1 MRFEQNRIFF
11 LFKIQMDN
19 LVNHIEKNK
28 DNFVEELKDFL
39 RIPSISTNPENKQD
53 VIKCAQYV
61 ETEMKRIGMENVKIY
76 ETPGHPLVYGD
87 WLNAGKDKPTVL
99 VYGHYDV
106 QPVDPLDLW
115 TDPPFEPAIRNGNI
129 YARGSAD
136 DKGQVFIHMKSIQT
150 HMLLNKKLPVNVKLL
165 IEGEEE
171 IGSENLDAFIEK
183 NKELLKC
190 DYVVV
195 SDTSMFDYDV
205 PTICYGLR
213 GLAYM
218 QVEVTGANRDLHSG
232 SFGGAVDNPIN
243 ALAHIICKLKDDKGK
258 ILIDG
263 FYDDV
268 LPLTEKERI
277 EFKKLP
283 FDEKRYMEG
292 LEVDELFGEEGYS
305 TLERASA
312 RPTLDCNGI
321 WGGFQGEGAKTV
333 LPSKAAAKISMRL
346 VPDQEPEKIEKLFTD
361 YVKKIAPKS
370 VKVEVISLHGGNGAI
385 TPIDS
390 PAMDAAVE
398 ALKKGFG
405 KDPVFIREGGSIPV
419 VNTFQKLLKAPVILL
434 GFGLPDE
441 NAHSPDEHLNLSN
454 FHRGILSVTH
464 YLNELSKIKTA

>member
-1 MRFEQNRIFF
+1 
-11 LFKIQMDN
+11 MDN
-19 LVNHIEKNK
+19 IVNYINTNKEK
-28 DNFVEELKDFL
+28 FVNELKEFL
-39 RIPSISTNPENKQD
+39 KIPSISTNPDNKKD
-53 VIKCAQYV
+53 VRQCAEYV
-61 ETEMKRIGMENVKIY
+61 ENELKSIGMDNVKIY
-76 ETPGHPLVYGD
+76 ETPGHPIVFGE
-87 WLNAGKDKPTVL
+87 WLKAGKDKPTIL
-99 VYGHYDV
+99 IYGHYDV
-106 QPVDPLDLW
+106 QPVDPVELW
-115 TDPPFEPAIRNGNI
+115 TDPPFSPAIRNGNI

-136 DKGQVFIHMKSIQT
+136 DKGQVFIHMKSLQAHLT
-150 HMLLNKKLPVNVKLL
+150 NNKTLPVNIKFL

-171 IGSENLDAFIEK
+171 IGSENLDSFIEK

-195 SDTSMFDYDV
+195 SDTAMFDYDV
-205 PTICYGLR
+205 PSICYGLR

-218 QVEVTGANRDLHSG
+218 QVEVTGPNRDLHSG

-243 ALAHIICKLKDDKGK
+243 ALAHIICKLKNEKGK

-268 LPLTEKERI
+268 LDLTKKER
-277 EFKKLP
+277 EEYTKLP
-283 FDEKRYMEG
+283 FDEKKYKEG
-292 LEVDELFGEEGYS
+292 LEIDELFGEDGYT

-346 VPDQEPEKIEKLFTD
+346 VPNQEPEKIERLFTD
-361 YVKKIAPKS
+361 YINKISPKTVRVVVK
-370 VKVEVISLHGGNGAI
+370 SLHGGKGAI

-405 KDPVFIREGGSIPV
+405 KEPVFTREGGSIPV
-419 VNTFQKLLKAPVILL
+419 VNTFQTLLKAPTILL

-441 NAHSPDEHLNLSN
+441 NAHSPDEHLNLNN
-454 FHRGILSVTH
+454 FHRGILSVSH
-464 YLNELSKIKTA
+464 YFNELAKIKK